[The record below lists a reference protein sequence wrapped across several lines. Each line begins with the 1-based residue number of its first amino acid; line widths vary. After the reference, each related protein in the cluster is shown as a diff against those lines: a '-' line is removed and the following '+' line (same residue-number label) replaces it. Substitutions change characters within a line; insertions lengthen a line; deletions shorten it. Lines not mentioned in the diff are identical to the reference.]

1 MTNPVV
7 SPDKSGG
14 YRFQEETLFVPK
26 RPRLM
31 WREVEPGAGTAP
43 AGVAEAGARAPAPP
57 RLPRFTQLP
66 SVADAITPV
75 EDAIGLLQIAA
86 EVEHALLVQY
96 LYANASV
103 VRSTGGMSVSGTIR
117 TIAVEEMGHL
127 IAVQNLLLAIGG
139 REAHHF
145 GRDVSNPEFVPVPF
159 VLEPLDRLSA
169 AKYVVVERPKHIDDA
184 AVLARVDALEEEVR
198 IATGFDPNRVGA
210 LYAAIYWL
218 LQPSDVPFGPE
229 PFTVADGFRPG
240 WHVRPGDFQP
250 VSEIVAFATT
260 VDEWRNFPGLIAAV
274 VTDALTAC
282 ETVHAIMAQG
292 EGVSASD
299 DSHFEEFLAVL
310 DAVEAG
316 RVTVAP
322 LPRSPFVQ
330 GQPAPGDPRAVQL
343 THPYTTAWGEL
354 LNLVYTH
361 VVGCI
366 GNALARPFGDEA
378 RAELLDI
385 ALTAMRPVL
394 TLLTRQ
400 IVKLPI
406 ADAPGAPP
414 AGPTFG
420 LLREDW
426 PVDAAAFEVVHR
438 YLLAAED
445 GAIAAIQ
452 ARPEHA
458 TDAQGRVAVDAVKK
472 LQVRIRLLLH

>member
-1 MTNPVV
+1 M
-7 SPDKSGG
+7 
-14 YRFQEETLFVPK
+14 K
-26 RPRLM
+26 RPRLL
-31 WREVEPGAGTAP
+31 WREVAPGAGTAR

-139 REAHHF
+139 RNAHHF
-145 GRDVSNPEFVPVPF
+145 GRDVSNPEFLPIPF

-169 AKYVVVERPKHIDDA
+169 AKYVVVERPKHVADA
-184 AVLARVDALEEEVR
+184 AVLARVEALEQEVR
-198 IATGFDPNRVGA
+198 AATGFDPNRVGA

-218 LQPSDVPFGPE
+218 LQPSDEPFGPE

-240 WHVRPGDFQP
+240 WHVRPSDFQA
-250 VSEIVAFATT
+250 VSEITAYATT
-260 VDEWRNFPGLIAAV
+260 IDEWRNFPGLIAAV

-282 ETVHAIMAQG
+282 ETVHAVMAQG
-292 EGVSASD
+292 EGVSESD

-310 DAVEAG
+310 DAIEAG

-322 LPRSPFVQ
+322 LPCSPYVQ
-330 GQPAPGDPRAVQL
+330 GQPIPADPRAVQL

-366 GNALARPFGDEA
+366 SNALTRPFGDEA
-378 RAELLDI
+378 RAELIDI

-394 TLLTRQ
+394 TLLMRQ

-406 ADAPGAPP
+406 ADSPGAPQ

-426 PVDAAAFEVVHR
+426 PVDPAAFEVVHR

-452 ARPEHA
+452 ARAEHPG
-458 TDAQGRVAVDAVKK
+458 DAQGRVAVDAVRK
-472 LQVRIRLLLH
+472 LQERIRQLLH